1 MSEPRY
7 NVILTG
13 AIQPGQDRTA
23 VAARLANLMKLP
35 QEKAQALLQGRPN
48 KVKGEVDQA
57 TGERYRAAL
66 EKSGAVVEL
75 QVEPP
80 VASQPEP
87 EPQLEPQLEPMA
99 AAPAP
104 QMEPAAATEQDT
116 TPYAAPADDHLH
128 PDEIRYCSH
137 CGGEAPRLARVCPH
151 CKRKLPTLGRSREVA
166 ALLAFLPTG
175 SWGIHRFYLGQWWG
189 IFYLLFSWT
198 LIPSLVS
205 LVEFVVFLCTSR
217 EKWDE
222 KHGHKSGSSA
232 WVWLIVGLFLM
243 IMVVGI
249 LAAIAIPAYQDY
261 TVRAKVNQT
270 LLEAEAIEMEV
281 EDFIQ
286 RTDFVPNSAIDMGLE
301 EVGQFTHSSWVI
313 TENAVITI
321 TFDDGVSVI
330 AGETLTLVP
339 YLQDEQLIWDCTGGT
354 VVPKYRPQECR
365 P

>member
-13 AIQPGQDRTA
+13 DIQPGQDRTA

-35 QEKAQALLQGRPN
+35 QEQAQGLLQGHPN
-48 KVKGEVDQA
+48 KVKSGVEAGIGQK
-57 TGERYRAAL
+57 YQAAL
-66 EKSGAVVEL
+66 EKTGAVVQLEAI
-75 QVEPP
+75 EPEVSAADP
-80 VASQPEP
+80 VTANTVVTSPEP
-87 EPQLEPQLEPMA
+87 ALEPMVEA
-99 AAPAP
+99 DSRDA
-104 QMEPAAATEQDT
+104 

-137 CGGEAPRLARVCPH
+137 CGGEAARLARVCPH

-217 EKWDE
+217 EKWDA

-232 WVWLIVGLFLM
+232 WLWVVVGLFLM
-243 IMVVGI
+243 IMIVGI
-249 LAAIAIPAYQDY
+249 LAAVAIPAYQDY
-261 TVRAKVNQT
+261 IVRAQVNQT
-270 LLEAEAIEMEV
+270 LTEAIEIESEV
-281 EDFIQ
+281 ENYILQNDSVPTSA
-286 RTDFVPNSAIDMGLE
+286 TDLGRDPM
-301 EVGQFTHSSWVI
+301 GQFTHGTWVL
-313 TENAVITI
+313 TENAVINI
-321 TFDDGVSVI
+321 IFDAAEGGI
-330 AGETLTLVP
+330 KGETLTLAP
-339 YLQDEQLIWDCTGGT
+339 YLEDDQFIWDCTGGT
-354 VVPKYRPQECR
+354 LAPKYRPQECR